1 MRWAWCR
8 FASLSARWNDSG
20 TMGAGDPEV
29 TATGAM
35 EIVALPAGNG
45 PPGGPGLDV
54 RSPVDGSWWP
64 RCLTTAPRRCAR
76 PSREQQ
82 AWEALGAAGR
92 REWVGRLRDW
102 LLDNDE
108 RLELLQAETGKPWQ
122 EATVEVPLAVQ
133 VLEYY
138 RKRADRFLAESRPR
152 PPDLLTG
159 DREPDRVGAGA
170 GNRASPDASFAPR
183 SHRSSSPPPRA
194 HRCRDRSPAW
204 RGRQR
209 RPSPHP
215 RRRSRRPD

>member
-1 MRWAWCR
+1 MER
-8 FASLSARWNDSG
+8 FRDDGGRRPRGDGYRRYGDRCASG
-20 TMGAGDPEV
+20 
-29 TATGAM
+29 
-35 EIVALPAGNG
+35 GNC

-64 RCLTTAPRRCAR
+64 RCPTTAPRRCAR
-76 PSREQQ
+76 PSRGC
-82 AWEALGAAGR
+82 GAISRRGR
-92 REWVGRLRDW
+92 RSGQLGGVNGWGACVTGCWTTMSGSPSCCRRK
-102 LLDNDE
+102 
-108 RLELLQAETGKPWQ
+108 TGKPWQ
-122 EATVEVPLAVQ
+122 EATVEVPVAVQ

-152 PPDLLTG
+152 PHDLLTG

-183 SHRSSSPPPRA
+183 SRRSSSPPPCA

-204 RGRQR
+204 RARQR
-209 RPSPHP
+209 RPAPHP